1 MKSSILNLMALSLI
15 VSFAASCG
23 KKSSSGGGSS
33 HSNSNYTNPNT
44 SAFGEAA
51 YNNLKAW
58 QAGST
63 EASTVGTHLYF
74 NKRSV
79 STFNKS
85 MCQKNTVV
93 VDCVDPTA
101 CFKHTSNGILKG
113 TVTMNNSTFL
123 GLTIKKYGD
132 CDITT
137 ESTTFYTKIDN
148 TELADAVLGTA
159 KNLIKAQTQQAGS
172 IYTVYYGAFAGATSP
187 VSYAVINT
195 SLPSILNPTEVGTVN
210 NGYKSPSSKLF
221 EFYSG
226 Y

>member
-1 MKSSILNLMALSLI
+1 MKTSILNLLALSLI

-33 HSNSNYTNPNT
+33 NSNSSNSFTNTN
-44 SAFGEAA
+44 GEAA

-58 QAGST
+58 QAGSA

-137 ESTTFYTKIDN
+137 PGTTFYTKTDN
-148 TELADAVLGTA
+148 LELADAVLGTG
-159 KNLIKAQTQQAGS
+159 KNLIIAQTQQAGS

-210 NGYKSPSSKLF
+210 NGYKAPSSKLF